1 MSDLSP
7 VDQTAA
13 LFRAMSIQDLVA
25 YASCPIQFQEH
36 FEQVMME
43 KYGIAGVA

>member
-1 MSDLSP
+1 MSA

-13 LFRAMSIQDLVA
+13 LLRVMCIQDLVA
-25 YASCPIQFQEH
+25 YASCPLQFQEH

-43 KYGIAGVA
+43 KYGIEGAA